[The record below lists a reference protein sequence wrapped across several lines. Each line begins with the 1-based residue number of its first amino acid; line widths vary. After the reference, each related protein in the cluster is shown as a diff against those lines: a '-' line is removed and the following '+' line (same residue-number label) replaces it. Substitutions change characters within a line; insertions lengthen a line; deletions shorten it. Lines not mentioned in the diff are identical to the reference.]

1 MRLVASMLD
10 STVLQHFSSVGKN
23 TSIDSAMKSV
33 STLLVGP
40 CEGADDLTPLLLSTA
55 PKGRLRQ
62 ERFCSRFLLLL

>member
-33 STLLVGP
+33 SILLLGP

-55 PKGRLRQ
+55 PKGRLR
-62 ERFCSRFLLLL
+62 